1 MASKTTTK
9 YNANYFAF
17 GSFNVFTFQWTFSRL
32 IFLSLNLSGPFC
44 SPYHFTPFFIFSL
57 FYFFCFR
64 KKTFF
69 TATISRGLFGVL
81 SLPFRGPSKAL
92 HLIAASLSWDGMG

>member
-1 MASKTTTK
+1 MAHSARHTTLRHFL
-9 YNANYFAF
+9 YFLF
-17 GSFNVFTFQWTFSRL
+17 FTSFAL
-32 IFLSLNLSGPFC
+32 E
-44 SPYHFTPFFIFSL
+44 
-57 FYFFCFR
+57 

-81 SLPFRGPSKAL
+81 SLTFRRPSKAL